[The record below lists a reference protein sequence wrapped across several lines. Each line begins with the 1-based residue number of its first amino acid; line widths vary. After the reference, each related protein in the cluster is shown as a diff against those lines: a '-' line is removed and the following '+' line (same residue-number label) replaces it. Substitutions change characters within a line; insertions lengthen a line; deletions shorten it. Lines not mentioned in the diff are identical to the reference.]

1 MLTQNQTTKVNVT
14 EPSSANVASDDINDS
29 QLFYIEELSS
39 ELTKRFNQT

>member
-1 MLTQNQTTKVNVT
+1 MLTQNLPTKVNVT
-14 EPSSANVASDDINDS
+14 ESSSAAATYEDINDS